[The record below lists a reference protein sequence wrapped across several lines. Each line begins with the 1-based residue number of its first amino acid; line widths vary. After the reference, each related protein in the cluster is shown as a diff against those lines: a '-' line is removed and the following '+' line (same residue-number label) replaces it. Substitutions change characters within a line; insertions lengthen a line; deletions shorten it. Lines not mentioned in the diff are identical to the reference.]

1 MLDTVQT
8 IVGNAMLVVGAFII
22 LSGAIGLIRL
32 PDFYTRACAIAAA
45 AGLGVALLL
54 VGLLVL
60 YPTVANLIKGVV
72 AIIGQLVTSSIG
84 GFALARAGYLTG
96 ARPASFTTPD
106 HLADDAFGDPDES
119 QRI

>member
-32 PDFYTRACAIAAA
+32 PDFYTRVCAIAAA
-45 AGLGVALLL
+45 AGLGVALLI

-60 YPTVANLIKGVV
+60 DPTVANLIKGVV

-96 ARPASFTTPD
+96 ARPAAFTVPD
-106 HLADDAFGDPDES
+106 QLAEDARDNPADTE
-119 QRI
+119 RI